1 MIMEGMI
8 MTDRQFDKILQM
20 IQMILDGCTDLEQ
33 AKEKIRE
40 LRD

>member
-1 MIMEGMI
+1 MIMKGMI

-20 IQMILDGCTDLEQ
+20 VQMILDGCTDLEQ
-33 AKEKIRE
+33 AKEKISE

>member
-1 MIMEGMI
+1 MEGMI

-20 IQMILDGCTDLEQ
+20 VQMILDGCTDLEQ

>member
-20 IQMILDGCTDLEQ
+20 VQMILDGCTDLEQ